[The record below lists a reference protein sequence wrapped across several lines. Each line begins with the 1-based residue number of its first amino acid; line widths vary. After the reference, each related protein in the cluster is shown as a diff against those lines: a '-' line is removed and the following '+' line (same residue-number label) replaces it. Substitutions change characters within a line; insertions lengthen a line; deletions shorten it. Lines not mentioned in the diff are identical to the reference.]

1 MVNSSRAAAAHS
13 WAACGRPGDTWR
25 GELARHASQNEKLE
39 SSSTGRNAAGPRLPR
54 RTGGIAQLVER
65 RLCKP
70 NVAGPS
76 PTASTSRRS
85 AAASQVAGR
94 FAPSQVAIAGR
105 KTVSDLR
112 LET

>member
-1 MVNSSRAAAAHS
+1 MVNSSGFAPVAPATGTPTRRHMARRACS
-13 WAACGRPGDTWR
+13 PRLPKR
-25 GELARHASQNEKLE
+25 KPK
-39 SSSTGRNAAGPRLPR
+39 SSSIDRNAAGPRLPR

-85 AAASQVAGR
+85 AAASQVAR
-94 FAPSQVAIAGR
+94 RSAPSQVASAER